1 MIGNVVVLRVLG
13 RGHMTYMLQF
23 YPWRG
28 LSLREMKEL
37 SLEDTCSYG
46 ENVEKGDRQL
56 QDSAQTFSVRE
67 GGKTR

>member
-1 MIGNVVVLRVLG
+1 
-13 RGHMTYMLQF
+13 
-23 YPWRG
+23 
-28 LSLREMKEL
+28 MKEL

-67 GGKTR
+67 GGKTRWPVYSVHLAVQKALAVLEYS